1 MTLDFPFWVRATHF
15 FNLLF
20 LSLLI
25 RSGLE
30 ILSAHSKFYWHD
42 DCAPGSEWLS
52 FSRRRTPDNQLRTAS
67 DEEAS

>member
-1 MTLDFPFWVRATHF
+1 VTLDFPFWVRATHF